1 MQRFERW
8 KQVVYSSGYGGFS
21 ILDNIFGI
29 YFIFFLLPPVETG
42 MPELI
47 NNEAFYGLTV
57 IGVIIIFGRFIDS
70 IADPLIAYWS
80 DRNKSRLGRRRFFL
94 VTGALPF
101 AIVSVLLFTQP
112 DNFASTT
119 NAVYSAIVL
128 GLYFFLY
135 TYYMAPYLA
144 LIPELTHTHEERI
157 FVTIIQAVFMLIG
170 AAVIMMGVPMIWK
183 GFQGTGMEKAPAFVI
198 SIVVVAAIGFI
209 VSFVAGLVVDEKKYC
224 KGEPAEVPLFESIK
238 MTLGNKVFI
247 FYLIPIVLYWFTF
260 HMIRSTI
267 AYYPM
272 VLIHKDASYQTILMV
287 LLFGGAALFF
297 FLINFLSKKV
307 SNKVIMSSG
316 LLAFAIFLVITYFI
330 DSLVNHPVSIAGM
343 ETTGAVLLANIQ
355 MFLLGYPVAV
365 LLVIP
370 NAILADIS
378 EVDGHQRGINR
389 EAMFFGTQGLFM
401 KINYGLASAIVAALF
416 ATYGKD
422 VATPLGVKLSGP
434 VASVFAL
441 VGFLVF
447 FLYPQDWIEEKLKE
461 IRSQEKKIM
470 E

>member
-47 NNEAFYGLTV
+47 NNEVFYGLTV
-57 IGVIIIFGRFIDS
+57 LGVIIIFGRLIDS
-70 IADPLIAYWS
+70 VADPLIAYWS

-101 AIVSVLLFTQP
+101 AIVSVLLFTLP

-144 LIPELTHTHEERI
+144 LIPELTHSHDERI
-157 FVTIIQAVFMLIG
+157 FVTIIQAGFMLIG
-170 AAVIMMGVPMIWK
+170 AAVIMMGVPMIWE
-183 GFQGTGMEKAPAFVI
+183 GFQGIGMEKAPAFI
-198 SIVVVAAIGFI
+198 TSIAIVAGIGFA

-238 MTLGNKVFI
+238 MTLGNRVFI

-287 LLFGGAALFF
+287 ILFGGAALFF
-297 FLINFLSKKV
+297 VLIHFLSKMV
-307 SNKVIMSSG
+307 SNKSIMSSG
-316 LLAFAIFLVITYFI
+316 LLAFAIFLLITYFI
-330 DSLVNHPVSIAGM
+330 DETGQYAPLV
-343 ETTGAVLLANIQ
+343 ANIQ

-378 EVDGHQRGINR
+378 EVDGYQRGISR

-447 FLYPQDWIEEKLKE
+447 FLYPQNWIDEKLKE
-461 IRSQEKKIM
+461 IRNQEKKIID
-470 E
+470 

>member
-1 MQRFERW
+1 
-8 KQVVYSSGYGGFS
+8 
-21 ILDNIFGI
+21 
-29 YFIFFLLPPVETG
+29 
-42 MPELI
+42 
-47 NNEAFYGLTV
+47 
-57 IGVIIIFGRFIDS
+57 
-70 IADPLIAYWS
+70 
-80 DRNKSRLGRRRFFL
+80 
-94 VTGALPF
+94 
-101 AIVSVLLFTQP
+101 
-112 DNFASTT
+112 
-119 NAVYSAIVL
+119 
-128 GLYFFLY
+128 
-135 TYYMAPYLA
+135 
-144 LIPELTHTHEERI
+144 
-157 FVTIIQAVFMLIG
+157 
-170 AAVIMMGVPMIWK
+170 
-183 GFQGTGMEKAPAFVI
+183 
-198 SIVVVAAIGFI
+198 
-209 VSFVAGLVVDEKKYC
+209 
-224 KGEPAEVPLFESIK
+224 
-238 MTLGNKVFI
+238 
-247 FYLIPIVLYWFTF
+247 
-260 HMIRSTI
+260 
-267 AYYPM
+267 
-272 VLIHKDASYQTILMV
+272 
-287 LLFGGAALFF
+287 
-297 FLINFLSKKV
+297 
-307 SNKVIMSSG
+307 MSSG